1 MSSHDITTME
11 QLRSMYRQPSE
22 RVQQK
27 KGDRIEG
34 AAAQFVADSS
44 FLCLATSDDQ
54 GGCDVSPRG
63 GPAGQLKVLHDG
75 RTVALPDLSGNNLI
89 DSLSNIVANPKAGL
103 LVMVTGSDETMRID
117 GSARLTTDPEVLGLW
132 SEELRTPK
140 LAILIDIDA
149 VFLHCA
155 KAFRRGGVWKPE
167 TWPNIGDTAAPKMFN
182 DIAKTDTDPAE
193 MRSFLERDYAASLEA
208 EQAPAPQ

>member
-1 MSSHDITTME
+1 MSSHDITTMD
-11 QLRSMYRQPSE
+11 QLRTLYREPSE

-34 AAAQFVADSS
+34 AAAEFVADSS
-44 FLCLATSDDQ
+44 FLCLATADAQ

-63 GPAGQLKVLHDG
+63 GPAGQLKLLNDG

-89 DSLSNIVANPKAGL
+89 DSLSNIVVNPKAGL

-117 GSARLTTDPEVLGLW
+117 GTAKLTTDPEVLGLW
-132 SEELRTPK
+132 SDELRTPK
-140 LAILIDIDA
+140 LAILIDIDD

-155 KAFRRGGVWKPE
+155 KAFRRGGVWNPE
-167 TWPNIGDTAAPKMFN
+167 TWPNIGDTAATKMFN
-182 DIAKTDTDPAE
+182 AIAGSDIDPSD
-193 MRSFLERDYAASLEA
+193 MRLFLEHDYKASLDA
-208 EQAPAPQ
+208 EKATAE